1 MTVNE
6 DIARQLHKLLTQSES
21 VLSLYYDKRSWP
33 KIDVTLSQLAEQY
46 TRLYRL
52 APSALHAHLHFISVP
67 YRHST
72 NVLVKQ
78 SILLCMLGY
87 AHGYTEQ
94 MIHELLIAS
103 FASVLCASREYD
115 KIAADSAL
123 SKVES
128 QKLRLRHQLAVKVLS
143 AGQLKSPQVTRILA
157 RLSGY
162 ELSICRKSNK
172 PLYDNVTLLVA
183 IATHIANA
191 LMKKHHR
198 ASLPATIKQ
207 LYLNNTHTFL
217 QTSLQLLARQLNA
230 YPAGA
235 VQHHPEHQTLLLCE
249 ENKHAILAI
258 IQSGKITRLIKTQR
272 RSPQHYQAFRVSDTQ
287 LLYGVWS
294 RIPPQ
299 PLATAS
305 DQMNEALHV
314 VEQLGGENFSSFRAI
329 EKTIAPFGEIEAAL
343 SQAARLYNREAQK
356 GANLRHCLTM
366 VGLDAAALLCQRVL
380 VEQLI
385 VQLKH
390 PFAKDIWHKYQ
401 LFSQVLAAL
410 VQQNYGHH
418 YEHVLSPVSAA
429 IAFMLKHHSVDIKR
443 FVYASECADNPYP
456 VSLANLYGFNAFEED
471 AFKHYF
477 HNHFANS
484 DAHQAFEQSEL
495 NRKSKLKGLSLT
507 FTAVK
512 VLTLQI
518 CDANFQTSA
527 WQRQVL
533 DEQARLHDWAN
544 LNALQA
550 HLQSLGLY
558 NLIE

>member
-21 VLSLYYDKRSWP
+21 VLSLYYDKQSWP
-33 KIDVTLSQLAEQY
+33 KIDVTLAQLAEQY
-46 TRLYRL
+46 TCLYRQ
-52 APSALHAHLHFISVP
+52 APNALHAHLHFVATP

-87 AHGYTEQ
+87 AHGYTEH
-94 MIHELLIAS
+94 MIHELLVAS

-115 KIAADSAL
+115 KVASDKPL
-123 SKVES
+123 SNIES
-128 QKLRLRHQLAVKVLS
+128 KKLRLRHQLAVKVLS
-143 AGQLKSPQVTRILA
+143 AGQIQSPQVTRILA
-157 RLSGY
+157 RLSSY
-162 ELSICRKSNK
+162 ELSISRKRAT

-183 IATHIANA
+183 IATQISVA
-191 LMKKHHR
+191 LMKKSQR
-198 ASLPATIKQ
+198 ASLPAVIKQ

-217 QTSLQLLARQLNA
+217 QTSLQLLARQLDA

-235 VQHHPEHQTLLLCE
+235 VQRHPDHQALLLCE
-249 ENKHAILAI
+249 EENHAILAI
-258 IQSGKITRLIKTQR
+258 MQSGKITRLIKTQR
-272 RSPQHYQAFRVSDTQ
+272 RYQQRYHMLKASDSQ
-287 LLYGVWS
+287 LLYRVWS

-299 PLATAS
+299 PLATSS
-305 DQMNEALHV
+305 DQMTEALHV
-314 VEQLGGENFSSFRAI
+314 VEQLGGANFGSFRAI
-329 EKTIAPFGEIEAAL
+329 EKTIAPFPEIETAL
-343 SQAARLYNREAQK
+343 AQAARLYNREAQK

-401 LFSQVLAAL
+401 LFAQVLAAL

-418 YEHVLSPVSAA
+418 YENILSPVSAA
-429 IAFMLKHHSVDIKR
+429 VAFMLKRHSVDIKR
-443 FVYASECADNPYP
+443 FPFALDSTDSTHP
-456 VSLANLYGFNAFEED
+456 VSLAQLFGFGAFSEEE
-471 AFKHYF
+471 FKHYF
-477 HNHFANS
+477 HNHFAS
-484 DAHQAFEQSEL
+484 SEAHRAFEQSEL
-495 NRKSKLKGLSLT
+495 SRKSKLSGLALT

-512 VLTLQI
+512 ILTLLI
-518 CDANFQTSA
+518 CDSNFKTSA

-533 DEQARLHDWAN
+533 EEQARLHDWTN
-544 LNALQA
+544 LDTLMT
-550 HLQSLGLY
+550 HLQSIGLY
-558 NLIE
+558 NLID

>member
-21 VLSLYYDKRSWP
+21 VLSLYYDKDSWP
-33 KIDVTLSQLAEQY
+33 HIDVTLTQLAEQY
-46 TRLYRL
+46 TRLYRQ
-52 APSALHAHLHFISVP
+52 APNALHAHLHFIATP

-94 MIHELLIAS
+94 IIHELLSAS

-115 KIAADSAL
+115 KAAADHPL
-123 SKVES
+123 SQVES
-128 QKLRLRHQLAVKVLS
+128 KKLRLRHQLAVKVLS
-143 AGQLKSPQVTRILA
+143 TGQLKSPQVTRILA

-162 ELSICRKSNK
+162 ELSISRKSTT

-183 IATHIANA
+183 IATQVAVA
-191 LMKKHHR
+191 LMKKNHR
-198 ASLPATIKQ
+198 ASLPAIIKQ
-207 LYLNNTHTFL
+207 LYLNNTDSFV
-217 QTSLQLLARQLNA
+217 QTSLQLLARQFEA

-235 VQHHPEHQTLLLCE
+235 IQRHDDNQALLLCE
-249 ENKHAILAI
+249 EDKHAILAVV
-258 IQSGKITRLIKTQR
+258 QSGKITRLIKTQR
-272 RSPQHYQAFRVSDTQ
+272 RYKQRYHAFKVSDSQ
-287 LLYGVWS
+287 LLYRVWS
-294 RIPPQ
+294 RISPQ

-305 DQMNEALHV
+305 DQMTEALHV

-329 EKTIAPFGEIEAAL
+329 EKTIAPFPEIEAAL

-401 LFSQVLAAL
+401 LFAQVLAAL

-418 YEHVLSPVSAA
+418 YEHILSPVSAA
-429 IAFMLKHHSVDIKR
+429 IAFMLKEHSVDIKR
-443 FVYASECADNPYP
+443 FVYTSECSTNPQP
-456 VSLANLYGFNAFEED
+456 VSLAYLYGFAAYDEE

-477 HNHFANS
+477 HTHFANS
-484 DAHQAFEQSEL
+484 EAHRAFEQSEL
-495 NRKSKLKGLSLT
+495 YKKSKLKGLSLT
-507 FTAVK
+507 FAAVK
-512 VLTLQI
+512 VLTLKI
-518 CDANFQTSA
+518 CDAKFETSA
-527 WQRQVL
+527 WQRQLL
-533 DEQARLHDWAN
+533 DEQAKEHKWPD
-544 LNALQA
+544 LNALEA